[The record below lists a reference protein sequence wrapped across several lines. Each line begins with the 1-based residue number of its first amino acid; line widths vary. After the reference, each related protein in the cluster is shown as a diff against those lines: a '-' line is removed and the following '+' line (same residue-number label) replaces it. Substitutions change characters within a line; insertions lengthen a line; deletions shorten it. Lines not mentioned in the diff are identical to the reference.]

1 MKKFAMIAATAVVAL
16 SALAAPAFALSIR
29 PPMGGGP
36 SNYPEGPRGGHQ
48 SSYECGAQFG
58 HFKRVLPEQVAEIGD
73 DYRIWVTPVCLGDE
87 LLRAEGNAAY
97 LRPTIAENEVLV
109 DALFDRNFGP
119 DDVFAVKMMG
129 DDTINL
135 YVHDFAN

>member
-1 MKKFAMIAATAVVAL
+1 MNKFAILAATAAVAL
-16 SALAAPAFALSIR
+16 TALAAPALAQSKR
-29 PPMGGGP
+29 DYD
-36 SNYPEGPRGGHQ
+36 NYRKPRGDK
-48 SSYECGAQFG
+48 SSTYECGAQYG
-58 HFKRVLPEQVAEIGD
+58 SFKRVLPEQVAEIGD
-73 DYRIWVTPVCLGDE
+73 GYRVWVTPVCMGDD

-97 LRPTIAENEVLV
+97 LRPTIAGNEVLV
-109 DALFDRNFGP
+109 EALFDKSFGP

>member
-1 MKKFAMIAATAVVAL
+1 MNKFAILAATAAVAL
-16 SALAAPAFALSIR
+16 TALAAPVLAQQQPSTYDR
-29 PPMGGGP
+29 KPPR
-36 SNYPEGPRGGHQ
+36 ETKAADRD
-48 SSYECGAQFG
+48 CGDQFG
-58 HFKRVLPEQVAEIGD
+58 YFKRVLPEQVAAIDD
-73 DYRIWVTPVCLGDE
+73 DYRVWVTPVCMGDE
-87 LLRAEGNAAY
+87 LLRNTGNAAY

-109 DALFDRNFGP
+109 DVLFDKNFGP